1 VGRTMLLFEMKFQEA
16 PR

>member
-1 VGRTMLLFEMKFQEA
+1 MLLFEMKFQEA